1 MKNSRSI
8 TKLCKV
14 IFIFLLI
21 PLASIAQDEVTDA
34 DKSIAE
40 TYKYL
45 YDNSETYNAYKV
57 FRISSINALLDK
69 VQDTLRV
76 HKQTIA
82 DGQQQIADLNT
93 TIENL
98 KLKMEELDL
107 ELKQTQKVAGSISL
121 FGLLIS
127 KTTYNIILWSII
139 TGLIILLA
147 IAYGSHARSLRLY
160 SIARKEFTELNEEF
174 EEYRKTSQE
183 NKVKLGRELQTER
196 NKVSDLKSRLAA
208 RE

>member
-1 MKNSRSI
+1 MK
-8 TKLCKV
+8 KLCTV
-14 IFIFLLI
+14 IFIFILF
-21 PLASIAQDEVTDA
+21 PLAALAQDEVTEA
-34 DKSIAE
+34 DQSISG
-40 TYKYL
+40 TYKEL
-45 YDNSETYNAYKV
+45 YDKSETYNLYKV
-57 FRISSINALLDK
+57 FKISSINELMNK

-98 KLKMEELDL
+98 KLEMEEVNL

-139 TGLIILLA
+139 TSLIVLLA

-160 SIARKEFTELNEEF
+160 SIARKEFTDLNEEF
-174 EEYRKTSQE
+174 EDYRKTSQE